1 MQWPRST
8 SAAAKRWPTLKA
20 LEFPRGKENAT
31 KCMRAFATDLAFI
44 DDRTMLIKKL
54 QAFADKAF
62 KGQTAK
68 ITRDDASLEPGRS
81 STTPSTLDDEISH
94 LFRALQKY
102 TRCNDDNKRGSVV
115 TKVRL
120 RGYGR
125 LPLVSPN
132 HDLVP
137 RKDFA
142 LHDALAEF
150 GVLFLDHP
158 HVAGSRWQEA
168 RIQICDNPRSKTT
181 KM

>member
-8 SAAAKRWPTLKA
+8 SAAARRWPTLKA
-20 LEFPRGKENAT
+20 LEFSRGKENAT
-31 KCMRAFATDLAFI
+31 KCICAFATDPCFI
-44 DDRTMLIKKL
+44 NDRTMLIKKRY
-54 QAFADKAF
+54 AFADKAS

-68 ITRDDASLEPGRS
+68 ITRDDASQELSRS
-81 STTPSTLDDEISH
+81 STTPSTLDDEIAH
-94 LFRALQKY
+94 LFHALQKY
-102 TRCNDDNKRGSVV
+102 TRCSGDSDRGSVV

-132 HDLVP
+132 HDLAP

-142 LHDALAEF
+142 LPDALAEF
-150 GVLFLDHP
+150 GVVFLDHP